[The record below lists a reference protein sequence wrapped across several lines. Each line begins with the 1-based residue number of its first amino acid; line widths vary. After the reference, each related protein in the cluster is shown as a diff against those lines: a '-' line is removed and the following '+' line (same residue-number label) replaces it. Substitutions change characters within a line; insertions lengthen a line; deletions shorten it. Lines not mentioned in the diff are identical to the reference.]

1 MNDSKRQRPSAA
13 KRGYDRR
20 WRKAREAYLVR
31 HPLCVRCK
39 AAGRIAAAGEVD
51 HIVPH
56 RGEGKLFSA
65 VWATALAAILT
76 LTAFGCQSGEQRQAN
91 ELREALVQLTDEIEQ
106 LNQEEIAAWR
116 ERKEVVDT
124 SPPPRKQFQSSSASI
139 REPFIQRSHARAKQ
153 SALRQ
158 LESAQ
163 KSRAENLA
171 ELRQQIKEY
180 TDPELP
186 ALAQRVRAGK
196 SFAEK
201 RVESA
206 QKLLQ
211 QAQESKK
218 AEEEWA
224 IQASQKKAAPRP
236 PPAAPAPDPEEL
248 RQALSKRIDEV
259 DQLYEQWINTLKAVQ
274 EAQTDRWEK
283 RWAGDAVTMALM
295 ARKQDIPGLRTR
307 LEKSV
312 NGRFDRVESGLQ
324 FQKAMIEGKLAA
336 AREKLKTAQ

>member
-1 MNDSKRQRPSAA
+1 MDQERFLVILQRST
-13 KRGYDRR
+13 
-20 WRKAREAYLVR
+20 VR
-31 HPLCVRCK
+31 LAIPTIP
-39 AAGRIAAAGEVD
+39 A
-51 HIVPH
+51 
-56 RGEGKLFSA
+56 SA

-307 LEKSV
+307 LDKSV
-312 NGRFDRVESGLQ
+312 NGRFDRVEIGLQ

>member
-1 MNDSKRQRPSAA
+1 MDQERFLVILQRST
-13 KRGYDRR
+13 
-20 WRKAREAYLVR
+20 VR
-31 HPLCVRCK
+31 LAIPTIP
-39 AAGRIAAAGEVD
+39 A
-51 HIVPH
+51 
-56 RGEGKLFSA
+56 SA

-106 LNQEEIAAWR
+106 LNQEEIAALR
-116 ERKEVVDT
+116 EWKEVVDT
-124 SPPPRKQFQSSSASI
+124 SPPPRKQFQRLSASI
-139 REPFIQRSHARAKQ
+139 REPSIQRSHARAKQ
-153 SALRQ
+153 RALRK

-211 QAQESKK
+211 QTQESKK

-236 PPAAPAPDPEEL
+236 PRTPKNCAKPSRSEL
-248 RQALSKRIDEV
+248 
-259 DQLYEQWINTLKAVQ
+259 
-274 EAQTDRWEK
+274 
-283 RWAGDAVTMALM
+283 M
-295 ARKQDIPGLRTR
+295 
-307 LEKSV
+307 KSISFT
-312 NGRFDRVESGLQ
+312 NS
-324 FQKAMIEGKLAA
+324 
-336 AREKLKTAQ
+336 

>member
-1 MNDSKRQRPSAA
+1 MDQERFLVILQRST
-13 KRGYDRR
+13 
-20 WRKAREAYLVR
+20 VR
-31 HPLCVRCK
+31 LAIPTIP
-39 AAGRIAAAGEVD
+39 A
-51 HIVPH
+51 
-56 RGEGKLFSA
+56 SA

-106 LNQEEIAAWR
+106 LNQEEIAALR
-116 ERKEVVDT
+116 EWKEVVDT
-124 SPPPRKQFQSSSASI
+124 SPPPRKQFQRLSASI
-139 REPFIQRSHARAKQ
+139 REPSIQRSHARAKQ
-153 SALRQ
+153 RALRK

-236 PPAAPAPDPEEL
+236 PPAALRPPPAAPAPDPEKL

-259 DQLYEQWINTLKAVQ
+259 DQLYEQLINTLKAVQ

-283 RWAGDAVTMALM
+283 RWAGDAVTMALV
-295 ARKQDIPGLRTR
+295 ARRQDVPRLRTR

-312 NGRFDRVESGLQ
+312 NGRFDQVETGLQ

>member
-1 MNDSKRQRPSAA
+1 MILQRST
-13 KRGYDRR
+13 
-20 WRKAREAYLVR
+20 VR
-31 HPLCVRCK
+31 LAIPTIP
-39 AAGRIAAAGEVD
+39 A
-51 HIVPH
+51 
-56 RGEGKLFSA
+56 SA

-106 LNQEEIAAWR
+106 LNQEQIAALR
-116 ERKEVVDT
+116 EWKEVVDT
-124 SPPPRKQFQSSSASI
+124 SPPPRKQFQRLSASI
-139 REPFIQRSHARAKQ
+139 REPSIQRSHARAKQ
-153 SALRQ
+153 RALRQ

-224 IQASQKKAAPRP
+224 IQASQKKAAP
-236 PPAAPAPDPEEL
+236 APDPEEL

-295 ARKQDIPGLRTR
+295 ARKQDIPRLRTR
-307 LEKSV
+307 LEKLV
-312 NGRFDRVESGLQ
+312 NGRFDQVESGLQ